1 MIRVDLQKFRLLIV
15 FILYN
20 QITPAYVKGRKIVR
34 MQHWKWNPEMT
45 LSKVA
50 IVASAQTELRPA
62 WSNAQ
67 HIDLISA
74 VVTDVF
80 KGSGLTLDDVDFV
93 IDSGSD
99 VLDGRS
105 ISNCGF
111 LGALGAHHKEEARVE
126 EDGLWAALYG
136 VNKIRS
142 GASKVG
148 LIVAY
153 SKPSESDVDAYW
165 SSQCEPFYQ
174 RPVGFGQR
182 AANGIQAQRYLA
194 AHDVSERDLAEIVA
208 RRWADAAQYG
218 DVAIEAVPDVDA
230 VLASG
235 DGATPLTKLMLS
247 RPVDGAV
254 AMLLSTEAIARRS
267 SRAPVFVTGMG
278 SGMNSHAFASRS
290 QNRLSSCEAAAAM
303 AYKKAGWD
311 SPKADIAEVSA
322 SSVIGE
328 LLALEA
334 LGLGKGL
341 AAASDGKVVVNR
353 SGGALPADPIM
364 ATGLVRLAHAA
375 KQLSQPE
382 LYGGGSP
389 SRAIVHGAGGIAM
402 QNNCVFTVEV

>member
-1 MIRVDLQKFRLLIV
+1 MAL
-15 FILYN
+15 
-20 QITPAYVKGRKIVR
+20 G
-34 MQHWKWNPEMT
+34 
-45 LSKVA
+45 KVA
-50 IVASAQTELRPA
+50 VLASAQTEFRPA
-62 WSNAQ
+62 WSDAQ

-80 KGSGLTLDDVDFV
+80 KGTGLSLDDVDFV

-142 GASKVG
+142 GASRVG

-153 SKPSESDVDAYW
+153 SKSSESEVDAYW
-165 SSQCEPFYQ
+165 SSQLEPFYQ

-194 AHDVSERDLAEIVA
+194 ANDVKQSDLAALVA
-208 RRWADAAQYG
+208 RRWAAAAEFG
-218 DVAIEAVPDVDA
+218 DVAIDAVPSADA
-230 VLASG
+230 ISAAGGGAS
-235 DGATPLTKLMLS
+235 PLTELMMA

-254 AMLLSTEAIARRS
+254 AMLLTTETIARRTT
-267 SRAPVFVTGMG
+267 RTPAFITGMG
-278 SGMNSHAFASRS
+278 SGMNSHAFGSRS
-290 QNRLSSCEAAAAM
+290 HNELSSCKAAAAM
-303 AYKKAGWD
+303 AYRKAGWD
-311 SPKADIAEVSA
+311 GPKADIAEVSA

-341 AAASDGKVVVNR
+341 AAANGDKVAVNR

-364 ATGLVRLAHAA
+364 ATGLVRLAQAA

-382 LYGGGSP
+382 QYGSDRP
-389 SRAIVHGAGGIAM
+389 QRAIVHGAGGIAM